1 MVIHTYHQKYCLLSL
16 LACLTTTQM
25 MPSPGISAVLKVP
38 WKQKFSSCGR
48 MLQLSPFQSFLFRA
62 LIFSLGDFSQHLE
75 HFSGVSRNLFCALK
89 RLLKNQ
95 AWELEAITHYKSSKY
110 RIQNKP
116 TWYHSSPLLFC
127 CATISPSHFNAALK
141 ATLNCCAI

>member
-62 LIFSLGDFSQHLE
+62 LLFSLGDFSQHLE

-116 TWYHSSPLLFC
+116 TWYHSSPLC
-127 CATISPSHFNAALK
+127 CATISPSLFNAALK